1 MRAIVKGN
9 QMFPFRLAFILIG
22 CLFLA
27 ACGDVVAPVV
37 LVPCPSGTCWDLS
50 DGALLDVND
59 APSEARLGFHDVHA
73 WRVMTIPGHRYL
85 ILTRVFSGSA
95 DTYVALSPILD
106 PFTNIMTDV
115 RSDGGV
121 SFTATTGAAFIAVG
135 DRGNDA
141 GTEYSVRVVSYD
153 EGLEPL
159 PGTTALAINSPPVPR
174 ALAPGEIGRFVFDAM
189 RDEDYTIRVVTI
201 RGAVKTFASLIPS
214 VDDDVYDLADTAG
227 VIAFRATETGRY
239 YVAVLDRGG
248 VAGSE
253 FGIEITSP

>member
-1 MRAIVKGN
+1 
-9 QMFPFRLAFILIG
+9 MFLFRLTFIVIG

-27 ACGDVVAPVV
+27 ACGDGLVPVV

-59 APSEARLGFHDVHA
+59 VPSEARLGFHDVHA
-73 WRVMTIPGHRYL
+73 WRVMTVPGHQYL
-85 ILTRVFSGSA
+85 VLTRVFSGSA

-106 PFTNIMTDV
+106 PYTNRMTDV
-115 RSDGGV
+115 RSDIGI
-121 SFTATTGAAFIAVG
+121 SFTATTGAAFIAVA

-141 GTEYSVRVVSYD
+141 GTDYSVRVVSND
-153 EGLEPL
+153 ERLDPL
-159 PGTTALAINSPPVPR
+159 PGTTALAINSMPVPR
-174 ALAPGEIGRFVFDAM
+174 ALAPGEISRFVFDAI
-189 RDEDYTIRVVTI
+189 RDEDYTIRVVVT

-214 VDDDVYDLADTAG
+214 VDDDVYDLVDTAG

-248 VAGSE
+248 TAGSE
-253 FGIEITSP
+253 FAVQITTP